1 MKIEAQE
8 IVGSLSR
15 KEGKILFTYNGHKGE
30 ITLTLP
36 TAVQWETIKMWLE
49 VLEDTNRAQSLKAW
63 RAWFAPKTE
72 GNEPK
77 DADDKTK
84 PPQWTSCKD
93 AAKHYRVSMSTV
105 HHWGAAG
112 RIRRRRSGKTH
123 SRTRGPIWQYD
134 VSHNYTSVPPKD
146 TYSVQH

>member
-15 KEGKILFTYNGHKGE
+15 KEGKILFTYNSHKGE

-49 VLEDTNRAQSLKAW
+49 VLEDTSEHKDN
-63 RAWFAPKTE
+63 APT
-72 GNEPK
+72 PAY
-77 DADDKTK
+77 ADKRPETRR
-84 PPQWTSCKD
+84 PQWTSNKD
-93 AAKHYRVSMSTV
+93 AAKHYRVSKSTV

-123 SRTRGPIWQYD
+123 SRTKSPVWEYD
-134 VSHNYTSVPPKD
+134 VSHNYTSVPPKH
-146 TYSVQH
+146 TYSVQQ